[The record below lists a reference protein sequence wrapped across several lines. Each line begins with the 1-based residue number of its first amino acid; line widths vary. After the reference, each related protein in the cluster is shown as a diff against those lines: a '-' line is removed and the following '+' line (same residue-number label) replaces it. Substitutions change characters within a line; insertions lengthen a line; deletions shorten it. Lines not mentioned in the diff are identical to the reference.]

1 MLRNIKQRLTSLIY
15 KEDRAKVE
23 DKELYQILKG
33 KFGFTSFKPGQLE
46 IIKNILAG
54 RDTLGILPT
63 AGGKS
68 LCYQL
73 PALILPGLTIV
84 ISPLIALMKDQV
96 DSIEGFGLTHATY
109 LNSSLFKSQIEE
121 RLKKLSDGD
130 FKLLF
135 VAPERMM
142 MSSLHAAL
150 EKINISLFVVD
161 EAHCISQWGHDFRP
175 EYLRLKGVFNQ
186 YPKATILAITATATP
201 AVKND
206 ILLNL
211 GMEQPENIVE
221 SFDRPNLCFRVIPCH
236 KRDKRTYLL
245 HLLKNQEGSFIVYVA
260 RKKDAED
267 IAGFLN
273 ENQISASAYHA
284 GFRGDDR
291 CKRQEEFI
299 CGLRRVM
306 VATIAF
312 GLGIDKP
319 DIRGVIHFHLP
330 ASLESYY
337 QEAGRAGR
345 DGQPAQCILLFN
357 GQDSFLRKYFIHQ
370 RHPTSKEIY
379 WVYCRLREG
388 LGPQEI
394 ITESGRMREEKLNI
408 VLRLLEEAGHL
419 KIDNQGKIK
428 VTDKEE
434 NRWLNIDLSEE
445 KKRKQ
450 ADLARLQAMIDYG
463 EAKSC
468 RRAIILNYFGENAP
482 ARPARPATCLNCDNC
497 LGLSCLSIKIIPS
510 EKVATIIYDCV
521 KLLNG
526 KFGRSGIVKVLSGS
540 KSKLITRFELEE
552 TPFYG
557 QLSEF
562 AQEEIMAFIDQ
573 MIETDRLRVLKGDYP
588 ILVVND
594 GTPSPKPV
602 NSRFD
607 PNKPVSQPASS
618 SIVPSKPVPRPIGL
632 KILQLVSAWDGKLP
646 LSSIANILIG
656 SKTSDVIIR
665 YGEDNFPTS
674 FGGLSDHSYQQV
686 KEFIQLMMGK
696 GYLCQREGRAIW
708 LTEKGQEIC
717 SAEKGIKITVP

>member
-1 MLRNIKQRLTSLIY
+1 MTSLIY
-15 KEDRAKVE
+15 KEDRDKVE
-23 DKELYQILKG
+23 DKELYRILKD

-54 RDTLGILPT
+54 RDTLGVLPT

-73 PALILPGLTIV
+73 PALILPGMTIV

-109 LNSSLFKSQIEE
+109 LNSSLFKTQIEE

-150 EKINISLFVVD
+150 EKIKISLFVVD

-175 EYLRLKGVFNQ
+175 EYLRLKEVFNQ

-221 SFDRPNLCFRVIPCH
+221 SFDRPNLCFSVIPCH

-245 HLLKNQEGSFIVYVA
+245 HLLKTQEGSFIVYVA
-260 RKKDAED
+260 RQKDAEE

-330 ASLESYY
+330 SSLEFYY

-357 GQDSFLRKYFIHQ
+357 RQDSFLRKYFIYQ

-379 WVYCRLREG
+379 WVYYRLREG
-388 LGPQEI
+388 LSPQEI
-394 ITESGRMREEKLNI
+394 MAESGRMREEKLNI
-408 VLRLLEEAGHL
+408 VLQLLEKAGHL
-419 KIDNQGKIK
+419 KWDKGEMKVVGKEK
-428 VTDKEE
+428 PQ
-434 NRWLNIDLSEE
+434 WLNIDLSEE
-445 KKRKQ
+445 RKRKE

-468 RRAIILNYFGENAP
+468 RRAIILDYFGENAP
-482 ARPARPATCLNCDNC
+482 AGPARSARPARPSTCRNCDNC
-497 LGLSCLSIKIIPS
+497 LGLSSPSIKIIPS

-521 KLLNG
+521 KSLNG

-540 KSKLITRFELEE
+540 KSKLIARFELEE

-562 AQEEIMAFIDQ
+562 TQEEIMVFIDQ
-573 MIETDRLRVLKGDYP
+573 MIEADRLRVLKGDYP

-594 GTPSPKPV
+594 GTPAPKPV

-607 PNKPVSQPASS
+607 PNKPVLQPASS
-618 SIVPSKPVPRPIGL
+618 GIFPSKPVPRPIGL

-656 SKTSDVIIR
+656 SKTSDAIIR
-665 YGEDNFPTS
+665 YREDSFPTS
-674 FGGLSDHSYQQV
+674 FGELSDHSYQQV
-686 KEFIQLMMGK
+686 KEFIQLMMVK
-696 GYLCQREGRAIW
+696 GYLCQKEGRAIW
-708 LTEKGQEIC
+708 LTEKGQGVC
-717 SAEKGIKITVP
+717 SAEKGIKIAVP